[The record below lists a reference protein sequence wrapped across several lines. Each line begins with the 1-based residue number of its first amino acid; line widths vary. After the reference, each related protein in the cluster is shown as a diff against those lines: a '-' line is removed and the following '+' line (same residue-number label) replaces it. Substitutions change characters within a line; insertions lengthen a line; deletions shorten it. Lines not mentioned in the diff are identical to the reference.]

1 MSTEQLISSP
11 LGDAGNM
18 GEEIQQA
25 EDADITI
32 DVVDDTPEEDRNR
45 KPPEGYNDP
54 DHEDELTE
62 VGQGVRK
69 RIKKLR
75 FDFHQ
80 ERRQKDAA
88 VRMRDE
94 SVSYAQKVASE
105 NKQLRELI
113 NRGEEALIGEVKS
126 RTENEVNAAK
136 AKLRRAH
143 EEGDSDALVEAQ
155 EVLANAS
162 YDSRKASEFIPS
174 TPTQEAP
181 ADSVGGNPASQTQAP
196 LGQPVPKA
204 DAKATGW
211 AKRNPWFRQDQ
222 EMTAIALAVHQESIM
237 NGIDP
242 KSDEYYQAIDERIR
256 MRFPEKFAGAST
268 DVESEEVAPR
278 PTGTP
283 RKPSTVVAP
292 ARRTTGSKS
301 RKVRMSKTQR
311 ALAKKL
317 GITPEQYAAQV
328 IELEKANA

>member
-1 MSTEQLISSP
+1 MSTDQLISSP

-18 GEEIQQA
+18 DEGIQQ
-25 EDADITI
+25 EQDADISI
-32 DVVDDTPEEDRNR
+32 DIVDDTPEEDRNR
-45 KPPEGYNDP
+45 RPPQGYTDV

-62 VGQGVRK
+62 VGQGVQK

-75 FDFHQ
+75 YDFHQ
-80 ERRQKDAA
+80 ERRNKDAA
-88 VRMRDE
+88 IRMRDE
-94 SVSYAQKVASE
+94 SVSYAQKVAAE

-136 AKLRRAH
+136 EKLRRAH

-155 EVLANAS
+155 EVLAKAS
-162 YDSRKASEFIPS
+162 YDARKASEFIPS
-174 TPTQEAP
+174 TPTQEVP
-181 ADSVGGNPASQTQAP
+181 DVESGQDPASQTQAP

-204 DAKATGW
+204 DVKAAAW

-242 KSDEYYQAIDERIR
+242 KSDEYYQKIDERIR

-268 DVESEEVAPR
+268 EDESVEVAPR

-292 ARRTTGSKS
+292 ARRTTGSKP
-301 RKVRMSKTQR
+301 RKIRMTKTQQ
-311 ALAKKL
+311 ALARRL

-328 IELEKANA
+328 LELEKSNA